1 VRRRQAGAP
10 SHEDQDMTILGP
22 LDLDQYR
29 ASAVNID
36 DRASVSAHDED
47 HLEPKLVT
55 INPGMMP
62 QRTIR
67 IPRVMD

>member
-1 VRRRQAGAP
+1 
-10 SHEDQDMTILGP
+10 MTILGP